1 MLTILLVNSLVVF
14 ILASAL
20 TGVEIKS
27 FWTAIGVAIVL
38 GIINVLVKPLIILL
52 TLPLTIITLGL
63 FIWVINAWMIMLVD
77 KLIEGFKVKNFGWAL
92 IFALFLS
99 ILNSV
104 MFKIF

>member
-14 ILASAL
+14 ILASIL

-38 GIINVLVKPLIILL
+38 GIINVLVKPFIVLL
-52 TLPLTIITLGL
+52 TLPITILTLGL

-77 KLIEGFKVKNFGWAL
+77 KLIDGFKVKNFWWAML
-92 IFALFLS
+92 FALFLS

-104 MFKIF
+104 MYKVF

>member
-14 ILASAL
+14 ILASIL
-20 TGVEIKS
+20 RGVEIKS

-52 TLPLTIITLGL
+52 TLPITILTLGL
-63 FIWVINAWMIMLVD
+63 FIWVINAWMIMIVD
-77 KLIEGFKVKNFGWAL
+77 KLIEGFKVKSFWWAL
-92 IFALFLS
+92 LFALFMS

-104 MFKIF
+104 MYKIF